1 MLMALDLTIGTVSLE
16 VIVWGLFIGIMIGGA
31 LAVYN
36 KRFLGAFVRKLV
48 EEEAFSPEKALTLG
62 ELGYEK
68 NKLIQRE
75 LTKGVAF
82 KAIVYESLDEVV
94 IEDGSAKPVYH
105 EEYDFESA
113 RFYIPYELR
122 HRAELKF
129 DKKGTHLM
137 LIVIASLFFLA
148 MAFLILHF
156 SGPFVELL
164 NDMLDG

>member
-82 KAIVYESLDEVV
+82 KAIEINIPVLIPAPQAPQNPQAPPGTCFPLFCISP
-94 IEDGSAKPVYH
+94 SADDRSISP
-105 EEYDFESA
+105 
-113 RFYIPYELR
+113 P
-122 HRAELKF
+122 
-129 DKKGTHLM
+129 
-137 LIVIASLFFLA
+137 
-148 MAFLILHF
+148 AFL
-156 SGPFVELL
+156 
-164 NDMLDG
+164 